1 MIPSIPRV
9 ISAVGYEGPPL
20 VKERAYSPSW
30 LYRALVFL
38 LKFAWGMLFCQSIVG
53 SILVIGWS
61 YRLAQRSV
69 LKYWWSRSGRR
80 QQGETLAE
88 FLASDEQTKPHCHW
102 PNWFFRQNLRG
113 AIRRQRGRGTA
124 PYVLSLLQAPWHSL
138 WLNFW
143 VGVRAILNTWV
154 LTLPAGLFWWFGW
167 YDGWNNSFNKGY
179 EQAAVGPLI
188 SLVGIALFIVVMFYL
203 PLAQARQAA
212 TGEWRS
218 FYQFRLVRLIIRQR
232 WVSCLGLAL
241 LYSLCALPLNVLK
254 TFPMFS
260 PVSNPGLEGFSD
272 AEALH
277 LLRRLFFWSAVWLLP
292 AYVMLRLVAA
302 RLYASGL
309 LALVQTG
316 KVLLTDLAENERT
329 ALARLA
335 LATVQP
341 PPARPAFVR
350 FIAWSGTRAGRVAA
364 GTALAWIWFTF
375 AAQIYIA
382 EFLNYHAALGWIN
395 QPLVQLPWFHYVP
408 ARLKNPGEEIVWT
421 LVVFLIA
428 LLIGSVM
435 KTVRMAR
442 AHRHPSSSDGMQKDF
457 E

>member
-1 MIPSIPRV
+1 MTPSTPP
-9 ISAVGYEGPPL
+9 AVGAFNYEDARSI
-20 VKERAYSPSW
+20 KEQAHAPSW
-30 LYRALVFL
+30 LYRVLVFP

-53 SILVIGWS
+53 SLLVIGWS
-61 YRLAQRSV
+61 YRLAQRSI
-69 LKYWWSRSGRR
+69 LKYWWSRSPRR

-88 FLASDEQTKPHCHW
+88 FFAADERTRPHRHW
-102 PNWFFRQNLRG
+102 PNWFFQQNFRD
-113 AIRRQRGRGTA
+113 AIRRSPGLSLGQ
-124 PYVLSLLQAPWHSL
+124 YVVSLLQAPVHSL
-138 WLNFW
+138 WINFW

-179 EQAAVGPLI
+179 EQAVVGPLI
-188 SLVGIALFIVVMFYL
+188 SLIGIALFIVAMFYL

-218 FYQFRLVRLIIRQR
+218 FYQFRLVRSIIRQR
-232 WVSCLGLAL
+232 WLSCVGLAL
-241 LYSLCALPLNVLK
+241 LYSLCALPLNILK
-254 TFPMFS
+254 TFPTFS
-260 PVSNPGLEGFSD
+260 PVSNPVQEGLSD
-272 AEALH
+272 AEAMH
-277 LLRRLFFWSAVWLLP
+277 FLRRLFFWSAVWMLP

-316 KVLLTDLAENERT
+316 RVPLTDLAANERA
-329 ALARLA
+329 ALDRLG
-335 LATVQP
+335 LTTVQP
-341 PPARPAFVR
+341 LAERPAFMR
-350 FIAWSGTRAGRVAA
+350 FIAWSGTRVGRIVA

-375 AAQIYIA
+375 VAQIYIA

-408 ARLKNPGEEIVWT
+408 PRLKNPGEEIIWT

-435 KTVRMAR
+435 KTVRTAR
-442 AHRHPSSSDGMQKDF
+442 AHRVNDRKGS
-457 E
+457 